1 MVGHRPPNDR
11 PRAEVQH
18 HGEIEPAFACGERGN
33 IPNGDGIGLCHGKL
47 PVALVWGHRLDLA
60 GARRRFECAPRFAA
74 SACLGQHASNAATAH
89 YESFLREQI
98 LDPARAVRATPL
110 GKTARNFVLQ
120 LLISFSSNAGWAVE
134 PLVVATARDRQELTH
149 ATHLE
154 LSGLLV
160 YPRVL
165 HGSCCAKYAAA
176 FFKISRSSFKRVFS
190 FRRRF
195 SSS

>member
-1 MVGHRPPNDR
+1 M
-11 PRAEVQH
+11 
-18 HGEIEPAFACGERGN
+18 
-33 IPNGDGIGLCHGKL
+33 
-47 PVALVWGHRLDLA
+47 
-60 GARRRFECAPRFAA
+60 
-74 SACLGQHASNAATAH
+74 
-89 YESFLREQI
+89 
-98 LDPARAVRATPL
+98 LDPARAVRATAL
-110 GKTARNFVLQ
+110 RKIALHFVLQ
-120 LLISFSSNAGWAVE
+120 LLISFSLSAGWAVE
-134 PLVVATARDRQELTH
+134 PLIVATARDLQELTH

-154 LSGLLV
+154 LRVLLV